1 MKTIIRV
8 LLGNNASKRAHQE
21 EFNIIQ
27 FPSGEIGGNFSED
40 FVEFAESNAGK
51 IENAIFT
58 VQGYDKDTLFALAL
72 AKEAV
77 DKLIPSSLTMKTVI
91 FGFLPNAR
99 YDRHMFKGDAAALK
113 VFANLVNAMEF
124 DAVCALDTHSNV
136 AENLFKCFHNLPQ
149 KEAAV
154 HFASDPRIDFLVAP
168 DAGAAKKT
176 EETAKEVDK
185 PYITMAKVRNL
196 KTGEITGMR
205 ILDDVDLTG
214 KTVMILDDIC
224 DGGRT
229 FVEAAKYLREAGAS
243 RVELYVTHGIF
254 SKGVENLLDNGIDHI
269 YTTDSLGSASFRGL
283 NHFSQVTVANIE

>member
-1 MKTIIRV
+1 MKTTIRV
-8 LLGNNASKRAHQE
+8 LLNANTKGSIQE
-21 EFNIIQ
+21 VFNITQ

-40 FVEFAESNAGK
+40 FVEFAEQFAGK
-51 IENAIFT
+51 IDNAFFT

-77 DKLIPSSLTMKTVI
+77 DKLVPQGSAMKTVV

-149 KEAAV
+149 KEFAA
-154 HFASDPRIDFLVAP
+154 HFASDPRIDYLVAP
-168 DAGAAKKT
+168 DAGAAKKIA
-176 EETAKEVDK
+176 ETAKEVEK
-185 PYITMAKVRNL
+185 PYITMSKVRNL

-205 ILDDVDLTG
+205 ILDDVDLTD

-229 FVEAAKYLREAGAS
+229 FIEAAKHLREAGAK

-269 YTTDSLGSASFRGL
+269 YTTNSLGEAKDRGL
-283 NHFSQVTVANIE
+283 THYGQVTVANLD

>member
-1 MKTIIRV
+1 MKTTIRV
-8 LLGNNASKRAHQE
+8 LLSSNAKGSIQE
-21 EFNIIQ
+21 IFNIIQ

-40 FVEFAESNAGK
+40 FVEFAESFAGK
-51 IENAIFT
+51 IENVIFT

-77 DKLIPSSLTMKTVI
+77 DKLIPQGSAMKTVL

-124 DAVCALDTHSNV
+124 DAVCSLDVHSNV
-136 AENLFKCFHNLPQ
+136 AENLFKCFHCIPQ
-149 KEAAV
+149 KEFAA
-154 HFASDPRIDFLVAP
+154 HFASDPRIDYLVAP

-176 EETAKEVDK
+176 EEAAKDVEK

-229 FVEAAKYLREAGAS
+229 FIEAAKYLREAGAE

-269 YTTDSLGSASFRGL
+269 YTTNSLGDAKDRGL
-283 NHFSQVTVANIE
+283 NKHSQVTVANIE

>member
-8 LLGNNASKRAHQE
+8 LISSTSKCAHQE
-21 EFNIIQ
+21 EFDIVQ

-40 FVEFAESNAGK
+40 LVSFAEGNAGK
-51 IENAIFT
+51 IDNVVFT

-72 AKEAV
+72 AKEAI
-77 DKLIPSSLTMKTVI
+77 DKLIPQKSAMKTVV

-136 AENLFKCFHNLPQ
+136 AENLFNCFHNLPQ
-149 KEAAV
+149 KEVAA

-176 EETAKEVDK
+176 EEAAKEVDK

-229 FVEAAKYLREAGAS
+229 FIEAAKYLREAGAE

-269 YTTDSLGSASFRGL
+269 YTTNSLGEAKDRGL
-283 NHFSQVTVANIE
+283 THYGQVTVANLD

>member
-1 MKTIIRV
+1 MKTVIEV
-8 LLGNNASKRAHQE
+8 VVTAQE
-21 EFNIIQ
+21 KFFHTEKFNIIQ

-40 FVEFAESNAGK
+40 FVKFTERNAGK
-51 IENAIFT
+51 IDNVILT

-72 AKEAV
+72 AKDAV
-77 DKLIPSSLTMKTVI
+77 DSLVPHKSAMKTVV

-99 YDRHMFKGDAAALK
+99 YDRHMFKGDSAALK
-113 VFANLVNAMEF
+113 AFANLVNAMGF
-124 DAVCALDTHSNV
+124 DAVCALDPHSNV
-136 AENLFKCFHNLPQ
+136 AENLFKCFQGMKQ
-149 KEAAV
+149 KDVAA

-185 PYITMAKVRNL
+185 PYITMSKMRNL

-205 ILDDVDLTG
+205 ILDDVDLTD

-229 FVEAAKYLREAGAS
+229 FIEAAKHLREAGAK

-254 SKGVENLLDNGIDHI
+254 SKGVESLLDNGIDHI
-269 YTTDSLGSASFRGL
+269 YTTNTLGEAKDRGL
-283 NHFSQVTVANIE
+283 THYGQVTVATID

>member
-1 MKTIIRV
+1 MKTVIEV
-8 LLGNNASKRAHQE
+8 VVTAQE
-21 EFNIIQ
+21 KFFHTEKFNIIQ

-40 FVEFAESNAGK
+40 FVKFTERNAGN
-51 IENAIFT
+51 IDNVILT

-72 AKEAV
+72 AKDAV
-77 DKLIPSSLTMKTVI
+77 DSLVPHKSAMKTVV

-99 YDRHMFKGDAAALK
+99 YDRHMFKGDSAALK
-113 VFANLVNAMEF
+113 AFANLVNAMGF
-124 DAVCALDTHSNV
+124 DAVCALDPHSNV
-136 AENLFKCFHNLPQ
+136 AENLIKCFQSMKQ
-149 KEAAV
+149 KDVAA

-185 PYITMAKVRNL
+185 PYITMSKVRNL

-205 ILDDVDLTG
+205 ILDDVDLTD

-229 FVEAAKYLREAGAS
+229 FIEAAKHLREAGAK

-269 YTTDSLGSASFRGL
+269 YTTNSLGEAKDRGL
-283 NHFSQVTVANIE
+283 THYAQVTVINID

>member
-8 LLGNNASKRAHQE
+8 LLGNNTSKRTHKE
-21 EFNIIQ
+21 KFNIIQ

-51 IENAIFT
+51 IDNAIFT

-77 DKLIPSSLTMKTVI
+77 DKLIPNSLTMKTVI

-136 AENLFKCFHNLPQ
+136 AENLFKCFYNLPQ

-176 EETAKEVDK
+176 EEAAKEVEK

-229 FVEAAKYLREAGAS
+229 FIEAAKYLREAGAE

-269 YTTDSLGSASFRGL
+269 YTTDSLGSAKWRGL
-283 NHFSQVTVANIE
+283 SHFSQVTVANIE

>member
-8 LLGNNASKRAHQE
+8 LLGNNASKRTLQE

-51 IENAIFT
+51 IDNAIFT

-77 DKLIPSSLTMKTVI
+77 DKLIPNSLTMKTVI

-136 AENLFKCFHNLPQ
+136 AENLFKCFYNLPQ

-176 EETAKEVDK
+176 EEAAKEVEK

-229 FVEAAKYLREAGAS
+229 FIEAAKYLREAGAEH
-243 RVELYVTHGIF
+243 VELYVTHGIF

-269 YTTDSLGSASFRGL
+269 YTTDSLGSAKWRGL
-283 NHFSQVTVANIE
+283 SHFSQVTVANIE

>member
-8 LLGNNASKRAHQE
+8 LLGNNTSKRTHQE
-21 EFNIIQ
+21 KFNIIQ

-51 IENAIFT
+51 IDNAIFT

-77 DKLIPSSLTMKTVI
+77 DKLIPNSLTMKTVI

-136 AENLFKCFHNLPQ
+136 AENLFKCFYNLSQ

-176 EETAKEVDK
+176 EEAAKEVEK

-229 FVEAAKYLREAGAS
+229 FIEAAKYLREAGAE

-269 YTTDSLGSASFRGL
+269 YTTDSLGSAKWRGL
-283 NHFSQVTVANIE
+283 SHFSQVTVVNIE

>member
-1 MKTIIRV
+1 MKTVIEVVIT
-8 LLGNNASKRAHQE
+8 AQE
-21 EFNIIQ
+21 KFFHTEKFNIIQ

-40 FVEFAESNAGK
+40 FVKFTERNAGK
-51 IENAIFT
+51 IDNVILT

-72 AKEAV
+72 AKDAV
-77 DKLIPSSLTMKTVI
+77 DSLVPHKSAMKTVV

-99 YDRHMFKGDAAALK
+99 YDRHMFKGDSAALK
-113 VFANLVNAMEF
+113 AFANLVNAMGF
-124 DAVCALDTHSNV
+124 DAVCALDPHSNV
-136 AENLFKCFHNLPQ
+136 AENLFKCFQGMKQ
-149 KEAAV
+149 KDVVA

-185 PYITMAKVRNL
+185 PYITMSKVRNL

-205 ILDDVDLTG
+205 ILDDVDLTD

-229 FVEAAKYLREAGAS
+229 FVEAAKHLREAGAK

-269 YTTDSLGSASFRGL
+269 YTTNSLGEAKDRGL
-283 NHFSQVTVANIE
+283 THYGQVTVATID

>member
-1 MKTIIRV
+1 MKTVIEV
-8 LLGNNASKRAHQE
+8 VVTAQE
-21 EFNIIQ
+21 KFFHTEKFNIIQ

-40 FVEFAESNAGK
+40 FVKFTERNAGK
-51 IENAIFT
+51 IDNVILT

-72 AKEAV
+72 AKDAV
-77 DKLIPSSLTMKTVI
+77 DSLVPYKSAMKTVV

-99 YDRHMFKGDAAALK
+99 YDRHMFKGDSAALK
-113 VFANLVNAMEF
+113 AFANLVNAMGF
-124 DAVCALDTHSNV
+124 DAVCALDPHSNV
-136 AENLFKCFHNLPQ
+136 AENLFKCFQSMKQ
-149 KEAAV
+149 KGVAV

-185 PYITMAKVRNL
+185 PYITMSKVRNL

-205 ILDDVDLTG
+205 ILDDVDLTD

-229 FVEAAKYLREAGAS
+229 FIEAAKHLREAGAK

-269 YTTDSLGSASFRGL
+269 YTTNSLGEAKDRGL
-283 NHFSQVTVANIE
+283 THYAQVTVITID

>member
-1 MKTIIRV
+1 MKTIISV
-8 LLGNNASKRAHQE
+8 LLHSQKKGAHQE

-40 FVEFAESNAGK
+40 LVTYTEENASQ
-51 IENAIFT
+51 IENVIFT

-72 AKEAV
+72 AKEAI
-77 DKLIPSSLTMKTVI
+77 DKMIPQKATMKTVI
-91 FGFLPNAR
+91 FTYLPNAR

-124 DAVCALDTHSNV
+124 DAVCALDTHSNA
-136 AENLFKCFHNLPQ
+136 AENLFNCFHNLPQ
-149 KEAAV
+149 KEVAA

-176 EETAKEVDK
+176 EEAAKDVDK
-185 PYITMAKVRNL
+185 PYVTMAKVRNL

-269 YTTDSLGSASFRGL
+269 YTTNSLGDAEDRGL
-283 NHFSQVTVANIE
+283 NQFSQVPVANIE

>member
-1 MKTIIRV
+1 MKTTIQV
-8 LLGNNASKRAHQE
+8 LLNSNSKGSHQE
-21 EFNIIQ
+21 TFNIIQ

-40 FVEFAESNAGK
+40 LVDFAKHAAGK
-51 IENAIFT
+51 IENVIFT

-72 AKEAV
+72 AKEAI
-77 DKLIPSSLTMKTVI
+77 DNLIPQQTTMKAVL

-124 DAVCALDTHSNV
+124 DSVCALDVHSNV
-136 AENLFKCFHNLPQ
+136 AENLFKCFYNVPQ
-149 KEAAV
+149 KAV
-154 HFASDPRIDFLVAP
+154 ASHFASDPRIDYLVAP

-176 EETAKEVDK
+176 EEAAKDVEK

-269 YTTDSLGSASFRGL
+269 YTTDSLGGASFRGL
-283 NHFSQVTVANIE
+283 NQFSQVTVANIE

>member
-1 MKTIIRV
+1 MKTVIEV
-8 LLGNNASKRAHQE
+8 VVTAQE
-21 EFNIIQ
+21 KFFHTEKFNIIQ

-40 FVEFAESNAGK
+40 FVKFTERNAGK
-51 IENAIFT
+51 IDNVILT

-72 AKEAV
+72 AKDAV
-77 DKLIPSSLTMKTVI
+77 DSLVPHKSAMKTVV

-99 YDRHMFKGDAAALK
+99 YDRHMFKGDSAALK
-113 VFANLVNAMEF
+113 AFANLVNAMGF
-124 DAVCALDTHSNV
+124 DAVCALDPHSNV
-136 AENLFKCFHNLPQ
+136 AENLFKCFQGMKQ
-149 KEAAV
+149 KDVAA

-185 PYITMAKVRNL
+185 PYITMSKMRNL

-205 ILDDVDLTG
+205 ILDDVDLTD

-229 FVEAAKYLREAGAS
+229 FIEAAKHLREAGAK

-254 SKGVENLLDNGIDHI
+254 SKDVENLLDNGIDHI
-269 YTTDSLGSASFRGL
+269 YTTNTLGEAKDRGL
-283 NHFSQVTVANIE
+283 THYGQVTVATID

>member
-1 MKTIIRV
+1 MKTTIRV
-8 LLGNNASKRAHQE
+8 LLSSNAKGSIQE
-21 EFNIIQ
+21 IFNIIQ

-40 FVEFAESNAGK
+40 FVEFAEQCAGK
-51 IENAIFT
+51 IENVIFT
-58 VQGYDKDTLFALAL
+58 VQGYGKDTLFALAL

-77 DKLIPSSLTMKTVI
+77 DKLVPQNSTMKTAV

-149 KEAAV
+149 KEFTA
-154 HFASDPRIDFLVAP
+154 HFASDPRIDYLVAP

-176 EETAKEVDK
+176 EEAAKEVEK

-229 FVEAAKYLREAGAS
+229 FIEAAKYLREAGAE
-243 RVELYVTHGIF
+243 RVELCVTHGIF

-269 YTTDSLGSASFRGL
+269 YTTNSLGDAEDRGL
-283 NHFSQVTVANIE
+283 NKHSQVTVANIE

>member
-1 MKTIIRV
+1 METTIQV
-8 LLGNNASKRAHQE
+8 LLNSNSKGSHQE
-21 EFNIIQ
+21 TFNIIQ

-40 FVEFAESNAGK
+40 LVDFAKHAAGK
-51 IENAIFT
+51 IENVIFT

-72 AKEAV
+72 AKEAI
-77 DKLIPSSLTMKTVI
+77 DNLIPQQTTMKSVL

-124 DAVCALDTHSNV
+124 DSVCALDVHSNV
-136 AENLFKCFHNLPQ
+136 AENLFKCFYNVPQ
-149 KEAAV
+149 KAV
-154 HFASDPRIDFLVAP
+154 ASHFASDPRIDYLVAP

-176 EETAKEVDK
+176 EEAAKDVEK

-229 FVEAAKYLREAGAS
+229 FIEAAKYLREAGAEH
-243 RVELYVTHGIF
+243 VELYVTHGIF

-269 YTTDSLGSASFRGL
+269 YTTDSLGSAKWRGL
-283 NHFSQVTVANIE
+283 SHFSQVTVANIE

>member
-1 MKTIIRV
+1 MKTTIRV
-8 LLGNNASKRAHQE
+8 LISSSTKGNLE
-21 EFNIIQ
+21 EVFNIIQ

-40 FVEFAESNAGK
+40 FVQFAESFAGK
-51 IENAIFT
+51 IENVIFT

-77 DKLIPSSLTMKTVI
+77 DKLIPQGSAMKTVL

-124 DAVCALDTHSNV
+124 DAVCSLDVHSNV
-136 AENLFKCFHNLPQ
+136 AENLFKCFHCIPQ
-149 KEAAV
+149 KEVAS
-154 HFASDPRIDFLVAP
+154 HIASDSRIDYLVAP

-176 EETAKEVDK
+176 EETAKDVEK
-185 PYITMAKVRNL
+185 PYITMSKVRNL

-205 ILDDVDLTG
+205 ILDGVDLTG

-229 FVEAAKYLREAGAS
+229 FIEAAKYLREAGAE

-254 SKGVENLLDNGIDHI
+254 SKGIENLLDNGIDHI
-269 YTTDSLGSASFRGL
+269 YTTNSLGNIEDRGL
-283 NHFSQVTVANIE
+283 TRYGQLTVLNID

>member
-1 MKTIIRV
+1 MKTIIEAV
-8 LLGNNASKRAHQE
+8 VTAQE
-21 EFNIIQ
+21 KFFHTEKFNIIQ

-40 FVEFAESNAGK
+40 FVKFTERNAGK
-51 IENAIFT
+51 IDNVIIT

-72 AKEAV
+72 AKDAV
-77 DKLIPSSLTMKTVI
+77 DSLVPQKSAMKTVV

-113 VFANLVNAMEF
+113 AFANLVNAMGF
-124 DAVCALDTHSNV
+124 DAVCALDPHSNV
-136 AENLFKCFHNLPQ
+136 AENLFKCFQSMKQ
-149 KEAAV
+149 KGVAV

-176 EETAKEVDK
+176 EDTAKEVDK
-185 PYITMAKVRNL
+185 PYITMSKVRNL

-205 ILDDVDLTG
+205 ILDDVDLTD

-229 FVEAAKYLREAGAS
+229 FVEAAKHLREAGAK

-269 YTTDSLGSASFRGL
+269 YTTNTLGEAKDRGL
-283 NHFSQVTVANIE
+283 THYGQVTVATID

>member
-1 MKTIIRV
+1 MKTIIEAV
-8 LLGNNASKRAHQE
+8 VTAQE
-21 EFNIIQ
+21 KFFHTEKFNIIQ

-40 FVEFAESNAGK
+40 FVKFTERNAGN
-51 IENAIFT
+51 IDNVILT

-72 AKEAV
+72 AKDAV
-77 DKLIPSSLTMKTVI
+77 DSLVPYKSAMKTVV

-99 YDRHMFKGDAAALK
+99 YDRHMFKGDSAALK
-113 VFANLVNAMEF
+113 AFANLVNAMGF
-124 DAVCALDTHSNV
+124 DAVCALDPHSNV
-136 AENLFKCFHNLPQ
+136 AENLFNCFQGMKQ
-149 KEAAV
+149 KDVAV

-185 PYITMAKVRNL
+185 PYITMSKVRNL

-205 ILDDVDLTG
+205 ILDDVDLTD

-229 FVEAAKYLREAGAS
+229 FIEAAKHLREAGAK

-269 YTTDSLGSASFRGL
+269 YTTNSLGEAKDRGL
-283 NHFSQVTVANIE
+283 THYGQVTVANLD

>member
-1 MKTIIRV
+1 MKTIISV
-8 LLGNNASKRAHQE
+8 LLHSQKKGAHQE

-40 FVEFAESNAGK
+40 LVTYTEENASQ
-51 IENAIFT
+51 IENVIFT

-72 AKEAV
+72 AKEAI
-77 DKLIPSSLTMKTVI
+77 DKMIPQKATTKTVI
-91 FGFLPNAR
+91 FTYLPNAR

-136 AENLFKCFHNLPQ
+136 AENLFNCFHNLPQ
-149 KEAAV
+149 KEVAA

-176 EETAKEVDK
+176 EEAAKEVDK
-185 PYITMAKVRNL
+185 PYVTMAKVRNL

-229 FVEAAKYLREAGAS
+229 FIEAAKYLREAGAS

-254 SKGVENLLDNGIDHI
+254 SKGVENLLDNGIEHI
-269 YTTDSLGSASFRGL
+269 YTTNSLGDAEDRGL
-283 NHFSQVTVANIE
+283 SHFSQVTVANIE

>member
-1 MKTIIRV
+1 MKTTIQV
-8 LLGNNASKRAHQE
+8 LISSKAKCAHQE

-40 FVEFAESNAGK
+40 LVSFAEENAGK
-51 IENAIFT
+51 IDNVVFT
-58 VQGYDKDTLFALAL
+58 IQGYDKDTLFALAL
-72 AKEAV
+72 AKEAI
-77 DKLIPSSLTMKTVI
+77 DKLIPQKSAMKTVV

-124 DAVCALDTHSNV
+124 DAVCALDVHSNV
-136 AENLFKCFHNLPQ
+136 AENLFNCFHNLPQ
-149 KEAAV
+149 KEVAA

-176 EETAKEVDK
+176 EEAAKEVDK

-229 FVEAAKYLREAGAS
+229 FIEAAKYLREAGAI

-254 SKGVENLLDNGIDHI
+254 SKGVENLLDNGIEHI
-269 YTTDSLGSASFRGL
+269 YTTNSLGNAEDRGL
-283 NHFSQVTVANIE
+283 NKHSQVTVANIE

>member
-1 MKTIIRV
+1 MKTVIEAV
-8 LLGNNASKRAHQE
+8 VTAQE
-21 EFNIIQ
+21 KFFHTEKFNIIQ

-40 FVEFAESNAGK
+40 FVKFTERNAGK
-51 IENAIFT
+51 IDNVIIT

-72 AKEAV
+72 AKDAV
-77 DKLIPSSLTMKTVI
+77 DSLVPQKSAMKTVV

-113 VFANLVNAMEF
+113 VFANLVNAMGF
-124 DAVCALDTHSNV
+124 DAVCALDPHSNV
-136 AENLFKCFHNLPQ
+136 AENLFKCFQSMKQ
-149 KEAAV
+149 KGVAV

-176 EETAKEVDK
+176 EDTAKEVDK
-185 PYITMAKVRNL
+185 PYITMSKVRNL

-205 ILDDVDLTG
+205 ILDDVDLTD

-229 FVEAAKYLREAGAS
+229 FVEAAKHLREAGAK

-269 YTTDSLGSASFRGL
+269 YTTNTLGEAKDRGL
-283 NHFSQVTVANIE
+283 THYAQVTVATID

>member
-1 MKTIIRV
+1 MKTIIEAV
-8 LLGNNASKRAHQE
+8 VTAQE
-21 EFNIIQ
+21 KFFHTEKFNIIQ

-40 FVEFAESNAGK
+40 FVKFTERNAGN
-51 IENAIFT
+51 IDNVILT

-72 AKEAV
+72 AKDAV
-77 DKLIPSSLTMKTVI
+77 DSLVPYKSAMKTVV

-99 YDRHMFKGDAAALK
+99 YDRHMFKGDSAALK
-113 VFANLVNAMEF
+113 AFANLVNAMGF
-124 DAVCALDTHSNV
+124 DAVCALDPHSNV
-136 AENLFKCFHNLPQ
+136 AENLFNCFQGMKQ
-149 KEAAV
+149 KDVAV
-154 HFASDPRIDFLVAP
+154 HFASDPRINFLVAP

-185 PYITMAKVRNL
+185 PYITMSKVRNL

-205 ILDDVDLTG
+205 ILDAVDLTD

-229 FVEAAKYLREAGAS
+229 FIEAAKHLREAGAK

-269 YTTDSLGSASFRGL
+269 YTTNSLGEAKDRGL
-283 NHFSQVTVANIE
+283 THYGQVTVANLD